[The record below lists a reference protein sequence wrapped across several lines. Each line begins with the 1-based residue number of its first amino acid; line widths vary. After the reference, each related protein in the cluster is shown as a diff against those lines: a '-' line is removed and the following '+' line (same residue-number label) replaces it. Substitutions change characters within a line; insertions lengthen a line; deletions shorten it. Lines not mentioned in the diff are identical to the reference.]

1 MVLDPLLTDLRLLL
15 GGIGQLELDSSSK
28 HTPQFFVPSGF
39 FLTWYPFSSTF
50 VEHQGLYP
58 VTWLK
63 SYVHAW
69 YVLLFKSSLKGN
81 THGSLKTAFLLTKN
95 EYNADE
101 FPVLH
106 SENQKAWIYEYITYN
121 KVETCQTIVFNDLI
135 KYLPELVTAFVS
147 ILRKKVMPMYDNTT
161 VVIMFFRSTNAID
174 KKNWIKLQIN
184 VCQFLQKLMRLNS
197 HLYVCR
203 NNKV

>member
-1 MVLDPLLTDLRLLL
+1 MQYDYFQMVIISFFTSYLCLIAIKRTSDKKHRLNSLVKNLKMVLDQILTDLRLLL
-15 GGIGQLELDSSSK
+15 GGIGQLELAGSSSK

-69 YVLLFKSSLKGN
+69 YVLLFKSNLKGN

-95 EYNADE
+95 EYSAE
-101 FPVLH
+101 LFPVLH
-106 SENQKAWIYEYITYN
+106 SASQIAWI
-121 KVETCQTIVFNDLI
+121 
-135 KYLPELVTAFVS
+135 
-147 ILRKKVMPMYDNTT
+147 
-161 VVIMFFRSTNAID
+161 
-174 KKNWIKLQIN
+174 
-184 VCQFLQKLMRLNS
+184 
-197 HLYVCR
+197 
-203 NNKV
+203 